1 MPSPAAADTPL
12 ACPLCLG
19 GRVRFLHRSDDR
31 HGVREFYV
39 CADCDLAF
47 VPPRFHLP
55 PDAER
60 ERYLLHNNDTAD
72 AGYRA
77 FLGRLW
83 DVLKPRLAAGA
94 SGLDFGCGPGP
105 ALAMM
110 MEEDGFAVE
119 KYDPHFFP
127 NRAALGRAYDF
138 IVCTETFEHLRSPR
152 EALREMDGALKPG
165 GFLGAMTGM
174 LDDRSA
180 FASWHYQRDP
190 THVAF
195 YSRET
200 MRRIAALMGWNVDFP
215 TRNVAIFAKR
225 RKPPHGDGRGRVDY
239 QP

>member
-1 MPSPAAADTPL
+1 MPSHARDPI

-31 HGVREFYV
+31 HGEREFYE
-39 CADCDLAF
+39 CSDCCLAF

-55 PDAER
+55 ADAER
-60 ERYLLHNNDTAD
+60 ERYLLHDNDLYD

-83 DVLKPRLAAGA
+83 DVLKPRLPAGA

-110 MEEDGFAVE
+110 MEEDGFAIE

-127 NRAALGRAYDF
+127 DPAALERAYDF
-138 IVCTETFEHLRSPR
+138 ISCTETFEHLRAPA
-152 EALREMDGALKPG
+152 ETLREIDRALKPG
-165 GFLGAMTGM
+165 GFLGAMTGI
-174 LDDRSA
+174 LDDRTN

-195 YSRET
+195 YSRDT
-200 MRRIAALMGWNVDFP
+200 MRWIARRMGWKVDFP
-215 TRNVAIFAKR
+215 IQNVAIFRKR
-225 RKPPHGDGRGRVDY
+225 R
-239 QP
+239 